1 MVHLN
6 KKEINYVDIVVGLA
20 WGDEAKAKI
29 VAQLSN
35 DENVKNGEEYDFVC
49 RWQGGHNAGHTV
61 VIDDKIYKLNIIP
74 CGVLHGIK
82 SVIGKGCVVCPKNFA
97 REINYLKEEGIDT
110 SLIKVSPRAHII
122 TEEHIEKD
130 KQKYVDSQGS
140 TGSGIAPCY
149 GDKFLRKGLGVKEYC
164 EYIVNSCKE
173 KRPSLIND
181 DNEDEEDI
189 VSDNDFN
196 DFDEEEYK
204 NAKLLL
210 DHIWDEKLY
219 GNILCEGAQGFW
231 LDIDMGNYPH
241 TTSSNTLPY
250 SACSLG
256 FPPQKIRKIYGAAKI
271 YDTRVGIDPEFPDE
285 LLDDEELNKL
295 GELGNEYG
303 TKTGRRRKV
312 DWLRLNKLIE
322 AINIS
327 GTTNLIISK
336 IDIIKKLGT
345 YKYYHGVGKTSTY
358 KSYSEME
365 KFITLILKD
374 SCPLLNDII
383 YSSSPASF

>member
-1 MVHLN
+1 MEH
-6 KKEINYVDIVVGLA
+6 KEIKLVDIVVGLS

-29 VAQLSN
+29 TAQLSKTGLN
-35 DENVKNGEEYDFVC
+35 NEEKYDFVC

-61 VIDDKIYKLNIIP
+61 VIDDKTYKLNVMP

-149 GDKFLRKGLGVKEYC
+149 GDKFLRKGLRVKEYC
-164 EYIVNSCKE
+164 EYVVNSCKE

-181 DNEDEEDI
+181 DNDEEDI
-189 VSDNDFN
+189 VSNY

-210 DHIWDEKLY
+210 EHMWDGKLY

-231 LDIDMGNYPH
+231 LDVDIGNYPH

-250 SACSLG
+250 SACILG

-271 YDTRVGIDPEFPDE
+271 YDTRVGIDPEFPDK
-285 LLDDEELNKL
+285 LLNDEELNKL

-303 TKTGRRRKV
+303 TKTGRRRIV

-327 GTTNLIISK
+327 GTTDLIISK
-336 IDIIKKLGT
+336 IDIIQKLDI
-345 YKYYHGVGKTSTY
+345 YKYHHGNNTTTTCQNY
-358 KSYSEME
+358 NEME
-365 KFITLILKD
+365 RYITLLLRD
-374 SCPLLNDII
+374 SCPLLDNII
-383 YSSSPASF
+383 YSNNPSSF